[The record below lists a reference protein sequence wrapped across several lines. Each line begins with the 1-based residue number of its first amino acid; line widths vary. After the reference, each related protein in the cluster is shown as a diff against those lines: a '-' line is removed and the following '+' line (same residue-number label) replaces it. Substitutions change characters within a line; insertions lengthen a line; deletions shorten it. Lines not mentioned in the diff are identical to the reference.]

1 MIVTSSCHDRAMN
14 SGIAI
19 LLGMIVGL
27 ALGVLIG
34 ILRSKV
40 KSQESAAQIA
50 TLNANVQTQMA
61 NIAAEQARASL
72 LASQL
77 SALSNENAQN
87 IRLDETLKAV
97 NENMATLTA
106 QSRDAELNR
115 VKAEAGLKEQ
125 MENMKVGNE
134 SLLLETAKLAGA
146 LSNPATRGK
155 YGETQLERLLE
166 DSGLLEGIHFF
177 KQDYRTTDARISK
190 PDIKIAIPGGAEI
203 FIDSK
208 FPFDRFIEGIVE
220 TDKVKRSEFMQAHAK
235 DLMGHVNALAK
246 RGYSEISQSPDYVG
260 LFAPFESIL
269 SEAMEADPSLLNK
282 AFEKGVTI
290 ATPTTMMALL
300 RTVAFVFNQSDMA
313 HNAAAITE
321 LAGELLKRVG
331 RVHQK
336 IAKLGQSIKS
346 TEGAYND
353 LIQSAEENM
362 LRPARKMVSLGVPAT
377 SKLKAI
383 DAIEDDLRII
393 KIAGGD
399 TPLELEAALLDDDED
414 SDSELSD

>member
-19 LLGMIVGL
+19 LLEMIVGL

-34 ILRSKV
+34 ILLSKV

-125 MENMKVGNE
+125 MENMKVGNV

-246 RGYSEISQSPDYVG
+246 RGYSEISQSPDYVV

-399 TPLELEAALLDDDED
+399 TPLELEAALQDDDED